1 MLPRAKL
8 ERVLGLMVKR
18 SLFLREQEAHEE
30 EELMKS
36 YPEAHEVDIPHA
48 PAPSFLPFL
57 CAVLN
62 GTELN

>member
-18 SLFLREQEAHEE
+18 SLFLREQEAQEE

-36 YPEAHEVDIPHA
+36 YPEAHEVDIFRMHLHLHSF
-48 PAPSFLPFL
+48 PSSVQ
-57 CAVLN
+57 C
-62 GTELN
+62 